1 MASKIVWV
9 LPSGRIHTAKK
20 TPEMEEKAQEYASL
34 LQRVIYFF
42 V

>member
-9 LPSGRIHTAKK
+9 LPSGRIHAMEKN
-20 TPEMEEKAQEYASL
+20 PENERKAQAYADL
-34 LQRVIYFF
+34 LSRVVYFF